1 MKTFGDLPRDVVRA
15 RTLTS
20 PATLLRLVVV
30 AAEFVITSRIKL
42 VPEKRKRRSER
53 RAGRTRIR
61 RVTRPANRMKR
72 LYSCVPRRRRVKK
85 DSRSR
90 TSHGHKVNPIVERG
104 VKRGE
109 RATRAESLCGE
120 GYERTGERKRQGET
134 ETEREGE
141 SEAAVGG
148 RDGREGPTTSIMH
161 KREIGPHYRH
171 AAASRLISRHS
182 FCANASRCKC

>member
-1 MKTFGDLPRDVVRA
+1 MSLPRV
-15 RTLTS
+15 LNWY
-20 PATLLRLVVV
+20 P
-30 AAEFVITSRIKL
+30 
-42 VPEKRKRRSER
+42 RREREEER

-90 TSHGHKVNPIVERG
+90 TSHGHKVNPFVERG
-104 VKRGE
+104 VKREKGRRGQRACVAKGMNE
-109 RATRAESLCGE
+109 RGR
-120 GYERTGERKRQGET
+120 ERDREKQKQ
-134 ETEREGE
+134 REGE